1 MREADRD
8 ILERFKTL
16 LAVRVRIDRL
26 ILFGSRAR
34 GDADRESDMDV
45 VVVVDEPVTVG
56 LLDSAWEA
64 GFGQGVVL
72 VPVVFSRDEW
82 NTETRLG
89 SLLAFAV
96 EREGVPV

>member
-16 LAVRVRIDRL
+16 LSVRARIDRL

-45 VVVVDEPVTVG
+45 VVVVDKPVTVG
-56 LLDSAWEA
+56 LLDSA
-64 GFGQGVVL
+64 
-72 VPVVFSRDEW
+72 
-82 NTETRLG
+82 
-89 SLLAFAV
+89 
-96 EREGVPV
+96 